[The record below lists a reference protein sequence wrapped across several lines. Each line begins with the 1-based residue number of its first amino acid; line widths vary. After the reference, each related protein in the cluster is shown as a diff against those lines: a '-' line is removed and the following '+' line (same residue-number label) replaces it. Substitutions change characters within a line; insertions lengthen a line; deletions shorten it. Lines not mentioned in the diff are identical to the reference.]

1 MGQQEQVGVAKDLSK
16 LQRFD
21 TAFQSE
27 QNVYNQA
34 IFVSKSFSVLNDPY
48 LDIILDEISQP
59 QDFTQVEGRETSKK
73 LAALYALA
81 QGHLIEMST
90 QIQTGDF
97 EAARQTWL
105 KAKAD
110 FERVQS
116 FLDQW
121 KQQLAQTQNTNEQK
135 FTDTF
140 WLALGLVVGITFL
153 SVALVVFFLR
163 LIQRTLLAPLQQLKQ
178 SLEQMA
184 QGKLDQHL
192 EVANQ
197 DEIGRLAQSFSAA
210 LSSIQKIIRGVK
222 ISQEL
227 EAVAKQLNM
236 VTGVQAGGASQQ
248 VAAVTQVTAAMEEL
262 GHTATQIA
270 TSAARV
276 EEVVNV
282 TITQVKALEQRRE
295 LNQQQVSLMVE
306 VVEETLVGIERVEHQ
321 VFTINQ
327 KMADFSEQTNSITR
341 VVELLRNLASEVHL
355 LSLNAAIEAAS
366 AGGETGERFRVVAN
380 QVRELAAKARSSTIE
395 ANQLI
400 LQMRQGSQ
408 EVATQVEEGQMEVSN
423 LSSANN
429 GLRQTLQQM
438 QQSTDELAEA
448 AKQLLM
454 QAQDVTEEAKAIKIA
469 TYQQQL
475 SNTQIIASIH
485 SVREVTQETASV
497 SGQITESSSQLEN
510 LTLQLN
516 RVLNQVKLA
525 A

>member
-1 MGQQEQVGVAKDLSK
+1 LGQQEQVGVAKDLTK
-16 LQRFD
+16 LQRFEA
-21 TAFQSE
+21 AFQSE

-48 LDIILDEISQP
+48 LDIILGEISHP
-59 QDFTQVEGRETSKK
+59 QDFTQTNGPETSKK
-73 LAALYALA
+73 LAALYAVT
-81 QGHLIEMST
+81 QIHLTEMSNY
-90 QIQTGDF
+90 IQTGDF
-97 EAARQTWL
+97 EAARQSWL
-105 KAKAD
+105 NSKAD
-110 FERVQS
+110 FEAVQS

-121 KQQLAQTQNTNEQK
+121 KQYLTQTQSTNEQK
-135 FTDTF
+135 FTGTF

-153 SVALVVFFLR
+153 SVALVVFFLL
-163 LIQRTLLAPLQQLKQ
+163 LIQRTLMAPLQQLKQ
-178 SLEQMA
+178 SLELMA

-192 EVANQ
+192 EVANR

-227 EAVAKQLNM
+227 EAVARQLNI

-270 TSAARV
+270 ASAVRV

-282 TITQVKALEQRRE
+282 TITQLKTLEQRRE
-295 LNQQQVSLMVE
+295 LNQQQVSLMVG
-306 VVEETLVGIERVEHQ
+306 VVEETLVGIEQVEHQ
-321 VFTINQ
+321 VLTISQ
-327 KMADFSEQTNSITR
+327 KMADFSEQTSSITR

-366 AGGETGERFRVVAN
+366 AGGETGERFRVVAG
-380 QVRELAAKARSSTIE
+380 QVRALAAKARSSTLE
-395 ANQLI
+395 ANELI
-400 LQMRQGSQ
+400 LQMRQSNQ
-408 EVATQVEEGQMEVSN
+408 EVATQVAAGQWEVSN

-448 AKQLLM
+448 AKQLLR
-454 QAQDVTEEAKAIKIA
+454 QAQDVSEEAKAIKLA

-475 SNTQIIASIH
+475 SNAQIIASIH
-485 SVREVTQETASV
+485 SVREVSQETASV